1 MAPEKPVISVVM
13 PVHKAQER
21 LAEVRARVHSAG
33 QPLELFLV
41 LNDSALAGSVK
52 AEGPDEVVL
61 TCERRGRGF
70 ALSRGISE
78 ARGDIILLLHADTLL
93 PAGWDGAILRA
104 LSDKRA
110 VGGGFHMKFDRS
122 SAFLDF
128 IVRLSDFLLFLSRAM
143 WGDRAMFARASALRE
158 CLPALDVPLFEDVR
172 LSKALRKRGKL
183 VLLDETVVTSAE
195 HFRRNGPLTQSLR
208 IFKARLWYALG
219 GDTQRIYDYY
229 YSR

>member
-1 MAPEKPVISVVM
+1 
-13 PVHKAQER
+13 
-21 LAEVRARVHSAG
+21 
-33 QPLELFLV
+33 
-41 LNDSALAGSVK
+41 
-52 AEGPDEVVL
+52 
-61 TCERRGRGF
+61 
-70 ALSRGISE
+70 
-78 ARGDIILLLHADTLL
+78 
-93 PAGWDGAILRA
+93 
-104 LSDKRA
+104 
-110 VGGGFHMKFDRS
+110 
-122 SAFLDF
+122 
-128 IVRLSDFLLFLSRAM
+128 M
-143 WGDRAMFARASALRE
+143 WGDRALFARTADLRE